1 MLMRDHLQEILHALI
16 DPVVRLFIRLGVTP
30 NVLTVTGALISLV
43 AAAMIVVAGLR
54 GGADV
59 SLLTWSGIVMLAGS
73 LFDMLDGQVARLG
86 DMRSTF
92 GALLDSVTDR
102 YSEIATLLAIT
113 YFFFAVDAH
122 LWALVAA
129 LALLGSVMVSYVRAR
144 AEGLALECKG
154 GLMQRPE
161 RVVVIVV
168 SCIAAG
174 LTGEASVLGWGM
186 ALIALLANATAFWRV
201 AHCRRQ
207 TR

>member
-1 MLMRDHLQEILHALI
+1 MQEILHALI
-16 DPVVRLFIRLGVTP
+16 DPVVRLFIRLGMTP

>member
-1 MLMRDHLQEILHALI
+1 MRDHLQEILHALI

>member
-1 MLMRDHLQEILHALI
+1 MRDHLQEILHALI
-16 DPVVRLFIRLGVTP
+16 DPVVRLFIRLGMTP